1 MICKHCNH
9 ENERG
14 ANFCRSCGRP
24 LNENENKKTDINND
38 KNLNNNNIT
47 QKIIIAIS
55 CIVVISAVVFIVYRF
70 DIFGGNKGDSIE
82 SVQHTTNSDTS
93 NQNSSS
99 DNDNQSNSS
108 QKAEVLN
115 ISNSDCSSILHD
127 STSINY
133 GSAKAIDGD
142 FSTVWSEGV
151 SGYGEGEWLR
161 LDLDSTYTI
170 QKIKIV
176 NGLVN
181 KNNGYYNNNRPKS
194 LTLSFSD
201 GSSQTIYL
209 EDDNMG
215 YQLVEINP
223 VKSNFVKFTINSVY
237 SGSKYDDTCIAD
249 IEILGY

>member
-1 MICKHCNH
+1 MICKYCNH

-14 ANFCRSCGRP
+14 AKFCRSCGRP
-24 LNENENKKTDINND
+24 LNENEKPHTT
-38 KNLNNNNIT
+38 NNNRNDNNKT

-55 CIVVISAVVFIVYRF
+55 CIVVILAVVFIVFRF
-70 DIFGGNKGDSIE
+70 NILGGNKGDSIE
-82 SVQHTTNSDTS
+82 SVQHTTNSTTS

-99 DNDNQSNSS
+99 SNDNQSNSS
-108 QKAEVLN
+108 KKAVALN

-151 SGYGEGEWLR
+151 SGYGQGEWLR

-181 KNNGYYNNNRPKS
+181 KSNGYYNNNRPKS